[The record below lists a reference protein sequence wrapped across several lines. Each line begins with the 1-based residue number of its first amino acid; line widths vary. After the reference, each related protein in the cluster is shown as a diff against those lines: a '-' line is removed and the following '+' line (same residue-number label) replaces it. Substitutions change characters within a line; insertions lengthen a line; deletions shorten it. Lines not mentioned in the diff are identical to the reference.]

1 MATIYKYEQ
10 QPKDYEEAE
19 WEEIDDDGLGA
30 LRGIVNAVKMLAGIP
45 DHLHLI
51 SPTVVESIGM
61 LRKDLLG
68 QGSISLN
75 LEETLIALSINS
87 TTNPSAHQAMLQ
99 LPKLSGCELHLTHLP
114 TPGDERGLRRLGVNL
129 TCDPSFA
136 STKLFVS

>member
-1 MATIYKYEQ
+1 
-10 QPKDYEEAE
+10 
-19 WEEIDDDGLGA
+19 
-30 LRGIVNAVKMLAGIP
+30 V
-45 DHLHLI
+45 
-51 SPTVVESIGM
+51 VVESIGT

-68 QGSISLN
+68 RGSISLN
-75 LEETLIALSINS
+75 LEETLIALSISS
-87 TTNPSAHQAMLQ
+87 TTNPTAEQAMQQ